1 MEDCLDSSPETSKGS
16 TSFTENCHEDQ
27 CQIDGDTS
35 SGKDTGSN
43 EPWSSYDGHPRDEL
57 CSPHCGHYRIPAR
70 KTFDHIKD
78 KELRK
83 KLKNRESAQAA
94 RDRKKAKMIYLE
106 ARVSELAERNR
117 YLQAKN
123 ENLLKYIMHIKAR
136 TGLMHEDS
144 EEEMA
149 LYKSHYH
156 TNTSIIE
163 GNRNLMMNEYNG
175 LSYDN
180 GRIEHDSYTGGA
192 IQSEGGN
199 RLGMD
204 LRNTSSYQ
212 HNYTQQ

>member
-1 MEDCLDSSPETSKGS
+1 MEDCLDSSPETSKGN
-16 TSFTENCHEDQ
+16 SFTENCHDDQ
-27 CQIDGDTS
+27 CQLDGEAPNS
-35 SGKDTGSN
+35 NDTGSN
-43 EPWSSYDGHPRDEL
+43 QPWSSYENYSADDMSL
-57 CSPHCGHYRIPAR
+57 PHYGHYQIPPR

-94 RDRKKAKMIYLE
+94 RDRKKAKMIFLE

-136 TGLMHEDS
+136 AGILHEDS

-149 LYKSHYH
+149 IYKTQYH
-156 TNTSIIE
+156 TNTSMME
-163 GNRNLMMNEYNG
+163 GNRNLAMNEYNG
-175 LSYDN
+175 LPYSN
-180 GRIEHDSYTGGA
+180 GA
-192 IQSEGGN
+192 IDQDTYPGGTMQSEGGN

-212 HNYTQQ
+212 HGYSQQ